1 MLLQGLT
8 DKLSAYLEP
17 KQVGRIEKA
26 YNFSEQCHLGQMRQ
40 SGDPYITHPL
50 AVANILADMHMDHES
65 IMAALLHDVIEDTGV
80 TKGQISR
87 RFGRTVA
94 ELVDGVSKLGE
105 IENASK
111 AQQQAESFQ
120 KMTLAMSR
128 DIRVMLVKLA
138 DRLHNM
144 RTLGVL
150 SAAKRRRIAKETID
164 IYAPIAQRLGINDIR
179 LEFEDL
185 GFAAMYPLRHR
196 RLREALK
203 ASRKNRREVIGE
215 IHQAMEMRLETETID
230 AVVKSREK
238 HLWSIYLK
246 MREKKKS
253 FRDIMDVF
261 AFRLVVKNVDDCY
274 RALGIVHNMYKPV
287 PGEFKDYIAIPKAN
301 GYQSLHTV
309 LVGMHGV
316 IIEVQIRTQEMEAM
330 ANFGIAAHWE
340 YKSGDSTVE
349 VSQRRAARWVQG
361 LLEMQQQAGNPVEF
375 LEHVKADLFPDE
387 VYVFTP
393 KGKIVELPTGATPID
408 FAYSVHTGLGD
419 TCIACHA
426 DGELIPLSEPLQSGQ
441 KINIVS
447 AKGAQPN
454 PNWLNFVV
462 TAKARSAI
470 RHFLKNQQHDESV
483 DLGKRLLDQALANL
497 GTSYKELKKSQIK
510 RLLKE
515 TNAPTFEF
523 VLQQIGLG
531 NRVPF
536 AVANLMVLPSKRKLS
551 EENPNSDL
559 PVVIDSSEGL
569 MIQFGRCCH
578 PIPGDPIL
586 GHLSPGKGLVIHL
599 ESCRNLKEIRLNPE
613 KCMPLVWSSVVKGE
627 FSVELKVEIT
637 PERGF
642 IAALAARMTEEDAT
656 IEHISVDEKDAFTSI
671 VDVILTVRD
680 RVHLADIMRRA
691 RSLRP
696 VRRIYRVKNK

>member
-1 MLLQGLT
+1 MLQGLT
-8 DKLSAYLEP
+8 DKLTLYLDP
-17 KQVGRIEKA
+17 KEVDRIERA
-26 YNFSEQCHLGQMRQ
+26 YHFSEKCHLGQMRQ

-50 AVANILADMHMDHES
+50 AVANILADMRMDHES
-65 IMAALLHDVIEDTGV
+65 LMAALLHDVIEDTGV

-94 ELVDGVSKLGE
+94 DLVDGVSKLGE
-105 IENASK
+105 VAS
-111 AQQQAESFQ
+111 ASRAEQQAESFQ

-150 SAAKRRRIAKETID
+150 SPEKKRRIARETID
-164 IYAPIAQRLGINDIR
+164 IYAPIAQRLGINDVR

-203 ASRKNRREVIGE
+203 ASRKNRKEVVSE
-215 IHQAMEMRLETETID
+215 IHQSIEMRLDKEM
-230 AVVKSREK
+230 VKVKVKGREK

-261 AFRLVVKNVDDCY
+261 AFRLIVDNVDDCY
-274 RALGIVHNMYKPV
+274 RALGIIHNIYKPV

-316 IIEVQIRTQEMEAM
+316 IIEVQIRTTEMEAM

-340 YKSGDSTVE
+340 YKTGNSNIAT
-349 VSQRRAARWVQG
+349 SQKKAARWIQG
-361 LLEMQQQAGNPVEF
+361 LLEMQQQAGNSLEF

-393 KGKIVELPTGATPID
+393 KGQIVELPLGATPID
-408 FAYSVHTGLGD
+408 FAYSVHTGLGNR
-419 TCIACHA
+419 CIACHV
-426 DGELIPLSEPLQSGQ
+426 DGELTPLSEPLKSGQ
-441 KINIVS
+441 KVEIVS
-447 AKGAQPN
+447 AAGAQPN

-483 DLGKRLLDQALANL
+483 DLGKRLLDQALSNL
-497 GTSYKELKKSQIK
+497 GTSYNKLKKSQIK
-510 RLLKE
+510 MLLKE
-515 TNAPTFEF
+515 TGAPTFEF

-536 AVANLMVLPSKRKLS
+536 AVANLMVPVNKRQIVEDKK
-551 EENPNSDL
+551 NSNL
-559 PVVIDSSEGL
+559 PVVIDASEGL
-569 MIQFGRCCH
+569 LVQYGRCCH

-586 GHLSPGKGLVIHL
+586 GHLSPGKGLVIHH
-599 ESCRNLKEIRLNPE
+599 ESCRNLKEIRRCPE
-613 KCMPLVWSSVVKGE
+613 KCMPLVWSSVVEGE
-627 FSVELKVEIT
+627 FAVELKVEVT

-656 IEHISVDEKDAFTSI
+656 IEHISVDEKDALTSI
-671 VDVILTVRD
+671 VDVVLTVKD
-680 RVHLADIMRRA
+680 RIHLADIMRRA
-691 RSLRP
+691 RSLKP
-696 VRRIYRVKNK
+696 VRKVYRVKNK

>member
-1 MLLQGLT
+1 VLQGLT
-8 DKLSAYLEP
+8 DKLSSYLDPKEVDRVKRAYH
-17 KQVGRIEKA
+17 
-26 YNFSEQCHLGQMRQ
+26 FSEKCHLGQMRQ

-50 AVANILADMHMDHES
+50 AVANILADLHMDHES
-65 IMAALLHDVIEDTGV
+65 LIAALLHDVIEDTGV
-80 TKGQISR
+80 SKGQISR

-94 ELVDGVSKLGE
+94 DLVDGVSKLGE
-105 IENASK
+105 IESASR
-111 AQQQAESFQ
+111 AEQQAESFQ

-150 SAAKRRRIAKETID
+150 SPEKRRRIARETID

-203 ASRKNRREVIGE
+203 ASRKNRKEVVTE
-215 IHQAMEMRLETETID
+215 IHQSIEMRLESESIN
-230 AVVKSREK
+230 VLVKGREK

-261 AFRLVVKNVDDCY
+261 AFRLVVDNVDDCY
-274 RALGIVHNMYKPV
+274 RALGIVHNIYKPV

-316 IIEVQIRTQEMEAM
+316 IIEVQIRTKEMEAM

-340 YKSGDSTVE
+340 YKSGRNNVE
-349 VSQRRAARWVQG
+349 VSQRKAARWVQG
-361 LLEMQQQAGNPVEF
+361 LLEMQQQAGDSLEF

-419 TCIACHA
+419 SCIACNV
-426 DGELIPLSEPLQSGQ
+426 DGELKPLSEPLQSGQ
-441 KINIVS
+441 KIEIVS
-447 AKGAQPN
+447 SAGAQPN

-483 DLGKRLLDQALANL
+483 DLGKRLLDQALGNL
-497 GTSYKELKKSQIK
+497 GSSYVQLKKSDIK

-515 TNAPTFEF
+515 TGASTFEY

-536 AVANLMVLPSKRKLS
+536 AVANIMILPSKRKVS
-551 EENPNSDL
+551 DDKKNSDL
-559 PVVIDSSEGL
+559 PVVIDTSEGL
-569 MIQFGRCCH
+569 IVQYGRCCH

-586 GHLSPGKGLVIHL
+586 GHMSPGKGIVIHL

-627 FSVELKVEIT
+627 FAVELKVEVT

-656 IEHISVDEKDAFTSI
+656 IEHISVTEKDAFTSI

-680 RVHLADIMRRA
+680 RIHLADILRRA
-691 RSLRP
+691 RSLKP

>member
-1 MLLQGLT
+1 MLQGLT
-8 DKLSAYLEP
+8 DKLSSYLDPKEIDRIKRAYH
-17 KQVGRIEKA
+17 
-26 YNFSEQCHLGQMRQ
+26 FSEKCHLGQMRQ

-50 AVANILADMHMDHES
+50 AVANILADMQMDPES
-65 IMAALLHDVIEDTGV
+65 LMAGLLHDVIEDTGV

-94 ELVDGVSKLGE
+94 DLVDGVSKLGE
-105 IENASK
+105 IESASR
-111 AQQQAESFQ
+111 AEQQAESFQ

-150 SAAKRRRIAKETID
+150 SPEKRRRIARETID

-203 ASRKNRREVIGE
+203 ASRKNRKEVVTE
-215 IHQAMEMRLETETID
+215 IQQAIEMRLERES
-230 AVVKSREK
+230 VHVEVKGREK

-261 AFRLVVKNVDDCY
+261 AFRLVVDNVDDCY
-274 RALGIVHNMYKPV
+274 RALGIVHNIYKPV
-287 PGEFKDYIAIPKAN
+287 PGEFKDYIAIPKTN
-301 GYQSLHTV
+301 GYQSLHTL

-316 IIEVQIRTQEMEAM
+316 IIEVQIRTREMDAM

-340 YKSGDSTVE
+340 YKSSNNNVE
-349 VSQRRAARWVQG
+349 VSRRRAARWVQG
-361 LLEMQQQAGNPVEF
+361 LLEMQQKAGDSLEF

-393 KGKIVELPTGATPID
+393 KGKIIELPTGATPID

-419 TCIACHA
+419 RCIACHV
-426 DGELIPLSEPLQSGQ
+426 DGQLTPLSEPLQSGQ
-441 KINIVS
+441 KIDIIS
-447 AKGAQPN
+447 AAGAQPN
-454 PNWLNFVV
+454 PSWLNFVV

-483 DLGKRLLDQALANL
+483 DLGKRLLDHALGNL
-497 GTSYKELKKSQIK
+497 GTSYKQLKKSQIK

-515 TNAPTFEF
+515 TGASTFEF

-536 AVANLMVLPSKRKLS
+536 AVANLMVLPNKRVVSDDHK
-551 EENPNSDL
+551 NPNL
-559 PVVIDSSEGL
+559 PVVIDSSQGL
-569 MIQFGRCCH
+569 VLQYGRCCH

-586 GHLSPGKGLVIHL
+586 GHMTPGKGLVIHL
-599 ESCRNLKEIRLNPE
+599 ESCRNLKEIRSNPE
-613 KCMPLVWSSVVKGE
+613 KCMSLLWSPVVKGE
-627 FSVELKVEIT
+627 FAVELKAEVT

-642 IAALAARMTEEDAT
+642 IAALASRMTEEDAT
-656 IEHISVDEKDAFTSI
+656 IEHISVNEKDAFTSI
-671 VDVILTVRD
+671 VDVVLTVRD
-680 RVHLADIMRRA
+680 RIHLADIMRRA
-691 RSLRP
+691 RSLKS